1 MYADPRHLRDHE
13 IKVRLTEEAYQVV
26 IALAR
31 FNRQQPAV
39 FARELLVA
47 GVERLM
53 GQQHEAAER
62 RMEGRK

>member
-13 IKVRLTEEAYQVV
+13 IKVRLNEDAYQVV

-39 FARELLVA
+39 FTRELLLA
-47 GVERLM
+47 GIDRLM
-53 GQQHEAAER
+53 QQHEAAAP
-62 RMEGRK
+62 RMEGRN

>member
-13 IKVRLTEEAYQVV
+13 IKVRLNEEAYQVV

-39 FARELLVA
+39 FTRELLLS
-47 GVERLM
+47 GIDRLM
-53 GQQHEAAER
+53 SQQHEADAP
-62 RMEGRK
+62 RMEGRN